1 MSATTTAKQPII
13 SSLPDQSFFG
23 FLYKVSIDNNAMET
37 YLKTVTT
44 TGAAAKYN
52 FMYND
57 PKLRNVN
64 VGVKFTALTAKSGL
78 TRIGNKDYGPATG
91 LTSGLKYQIP
101 IAASKTPLNYSLY
114 ATFPPNIVSFPILL
128 GSSTSPNFNITAR
141 KFLEVVDI
149 GGTTPAG
156 MLFIVRF
163 TDGTSTVYAPS
174 VTPPT
179 VSGIQQY
186 GGGDSIFAPSGET
199 SSVENP
205 FSKITSLIN
214 SNSKPVTGG
223 RRKQKYTRRNRH

>member
-1 MSATTTAKQPII
+1 M
-13 SSLPDQSFFG
+13 SSLPDQSIFG
-23 FLYKVSIDNNAMET
+23 ILYKVSVDTSAMSN
-37 YLKTVTT
+37 YVKTITPPR
-44 TGAAAKYN
+44 GAAAKYN

-57 PKLRNVN
+57 PNLRSVN
-64 VGVKFTALTAKSGL
+64 VGVKFTVVTARPGL

-91 LTSGLKYQIP
+91 LTSGLTYQIP

-114 ATFPPNIVSFPILL
+114 ATFPPNISSYPVLV
-128 GSSTSPNFNITAR
+128 GTSTSPNFNIPAR
-141 KFLEVVDI
+141 LFLELGDM

-156 MLFIVRF
+156 VLFIVRF

-186 GGGDSIFAPSGET
+186 GGGDSIFAPSSAT
-199 SSVENP
+199 SSGENP

-223 RRKQKYTRRNRH
+223 RRKQKYTRKNRR